1 MLWQALN
8 LNSACHAVVAWLAAH
23 RHVVGLPDISP
34 ETGAYC
40 TARKRLPEHVLPVLS
55 GNVADDLR
63 AQASVEH
70 LWRGRRVLAA
80 DGSSFSM
87 ADTAKNQAKYPQPSS
102 QKPGC
107 GFPIAG
113 FVALVCLATGA
124 VAALTLG
131 RQTAHDLTLFY
142 FLRSYFVPGDVFLGD
157 RGFCSYAEMALFQAR
172 GVDSVCRLHQS
183 RRPDFRR
190 GRALAVGD
198 HVVSWKRPGRCP
210 GGLRAEDCAQLPAT
224 LRVREIRYQVA
235 VKGFRTRSVTLA
247 TTLLDAEAYPA
258 EALAELYFRRWEIE
272 VDFRHLK
279 TTMRADVLRG
289 QSPSVVEKE
298 FWAHVLVYPLGH

>member
-55 GNVADDLR
+55 GRVADDLR
-63 AQASVEH
+63 AQATVEH
-70 LWRGRRVLAA
+70 LWCGR
-80 DGSSFSM
+80 S
-87 ADTAKNQAKYPQPSS
+87 
-102 QKPGC
+102 
-107 GFPIAG
+107 
-113 FVALVCLATGA
+113 
-124 VAALTLG
+124 
-131 RQTAHDLTLFY
+131 
-142 FLRSYFVPGDVFLGD
+142 VF
-157 RGFCSYAEMALFQAR
+157 
-172 GVDSVCRLHQS
+172 RLHQS

-235 VKGFRTRSVTLA
+235 VKGFRTQSVTLA

-279 TTMRADVLRG
+279 TTMRVEVLRG
-289 QSPSVVEKE
+289 QSPAVVEKE
-298 FWAHVLVYPLGH
+298 FWAHVLAYNLTRRLMWEAGRRMGSEPLRLSLKGAMDHVVSRWHGMSGAGAMKSYNALLASIGADRLPERPGRAEPRVKKRRAKGYPLMQQPRAILKRMLTG